1 MWEGI
6 SYLKKTHW
14 FLMSYDEEII
24 FNPETEEGITRVEWL
39 WPDEIS
45 KIKSTAWL
53 SLADLINS
61 SVLRT

>member
-14 FLMSYDEEII
+14 FLMSYEEEII
-24 FNPETEEGITRVEWL
+24 LVPQADEGITQVAWL
-39 WPDEIS
+39 LPDEIS

-53 SLADLINS
+53 SLTDLINS
-61 SVLRT
+61 SILRT